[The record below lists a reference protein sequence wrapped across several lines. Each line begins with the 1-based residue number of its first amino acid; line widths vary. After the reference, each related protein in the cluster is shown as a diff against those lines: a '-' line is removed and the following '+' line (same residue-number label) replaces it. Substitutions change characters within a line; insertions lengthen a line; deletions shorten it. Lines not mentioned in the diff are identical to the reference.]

1 MDVISLGLLL
11 EYLYD
16 KFVVTFIL
24 CLIGGII
31 RETASSAMKQRKMNA
46 SKMMASVVLAS
57 ALMCALVDYVKVP
70 FSIYTII
77 CILVGI
83 WAPILLKLIM
93 NTKFMAR
100 LVSNIAANM
109 KDPIAKGISTALN
122 ELDED
127 VKRGEDNEP
136 TEDKMEK

>member
-31 RETASSAMKQRKMNA
+31 RETASTAMKQKQMNA
-46 SKMMASVVLAS
+46 KKMMASVVLAS

-70 FSIYTII
+70 FSIYAII

-83 WAPILLKLIM
+83 WAPVLLKLIM
-93 NTKFMAR
+93 NTNIMMK

-109 KDPIAKGISTALN
+109 KDPIAKGISTTIN

-127 VKRGEDNEP
+127 ENRDERDP
-136 TEDKMEK
+136 TEDKEEK

>member
-31 RETASSAMKQRKMNA
+31 RETASTAMKQKQMNA
-46 SKMMASVVLAS
+46 KRMMASVVLAS

-77 CILVGI
+77 CILVGT
-83 WAPILLKLIM
+83 WAPVLLKLIM
-93 NTKFMAR
+93 NTKIMMK

-109 KDPIAKGISTALN
+109 KDPIAKGISTTIN

-127 VKRGEDNEP
+127 ENRDERDP
-136 TEDKMEK
+136 TEDKEEK

>member
-31 RETASSAMKQRKMNA
+31 RETASTAMKQKQMNA
-46 SKMMASVVLAS
+46 KRMMASVVLAS

-83 WAPILLKLIM
+83 WAPVLLKLIM
-93 NTKFMAR
+93 NTKIMMK

-109 KDPIAKGISTALN
+109 KDPIAKGISTTIN

-127 VKRGEDNEP
+127 ENRDERDP
-136 TEDKMEK
+136 TEDKEEK

>member
-31 RETASSAMKQRKMNA
+31 RETASTAMKHKQMNA
-46 SKMMASVVLAS
+46 KKMMASVVLAS

-83 WAPILLKLIM
+83 WAPVLLKLIM
-93 NTKFMAR
+93 NTKFMMK

-109 KDPIAKGISTALN
+109 KDPIAKGISTTIN

-127 VKRGEDNEP
+127 EDRDKRDP
-136 TEDKMEK
+136 TEDKEEK

>member
-11 EYLYD
+11 EYIYD

-31 RETASSAMKQRKMNA
+31 RETASTAMKHKQMNA
-46 SKMMASVVLAS
+46 KKMMASVVLAS

-83 WAPILLKLIM
+83 WAPVLLKLIM
-93 NTKFMAR
+93 NTKIMMK

-109 KDPIAKGISTALN
+109 KDPIAKGISTTIN

-127 VKRGEDNEP
+127 ENRDERDP
-136 TEDKMEK
+136 TEDKEEK

>member
-16 KFVVTFIL
+16 KFIVTFIL

-31 RETASSAMKQRKMNA
+31 RETASTAMKQKQMNA
-46 SKMMASVVLAS
+46 KRMMASVVLAS

-83 WAPILLKLIM
+83 WAPVLLKLIM
-93 NTKFMAR
+93 NTKIMMK

-109 KDPIAKGISTALN
+109 KDPIAKGISTTIN

-127 VKRGEDNEP
+127 ENRDERNP
-136 TEDKMEK
+136 IEDKEEK

>member
-31 RETASSAMKQRKMNA
+31 RETASTAMKQKQMNA
-46 SKMMASVVLAS
+46 KRMMASVVLAS

-83 WAPILLKLIM
+83 WAPVLLKLIM
-93 NTKFMAR
+93 NTKIMMK

-109 KDPIAKGISTALN
+109 KDPIAKGISTTIN

-127 VKRGEDNEP
+127 ENRDERNP
-136 TEDKMEK
+136 IEDKEEK